1 VRVDQR
7 LTPDQEM
14 IEFICEENQQFGRRL
29 KLDGPK

>member
-14 IEFICEENQQFGRRL
+14 IEFICNQNQQFRRRI
-29 KLDGPK
+29 KID